1 MRKLIVEPTIF
12 EIENH
17 QIESKYALLISKSI
31 EATKLSYSPY
41 SEFKV
46 GCAILLD
53 NGEIV
58 LGANQENASYPICIC
73 AEGITLGAVSTQY
86 PSQKILAV
94 AIHVSNLDAPVSPCG
109 LCRQSFLEYEKRMEN
124 PFEYFLVGKNHTLYF
139 NGIENILPLAFKEL

>member
-1 MRKLIVEPTIF
+1 MRKIIIEPTIF
-12 EIENH
+12 EIENDK
-17 QIESKYALLISKSI
+17 IEAKYTLLISKSMD
-31 EATKLSYSPY
+31 ATKLSYSPY

-73 AEGITLGAVSTQY
+73 AEGITLGAVSTQF
-86 PSQKILAV
+86 PHQKIVAV
-94 AIHVSNLDAPVSPCG
+94 AIHVSNLEAPVSPCG
-109 LCRQSFLEYEKRMEN
+109 LCRQSFLEYEKRMGI
-124 PFEYFLVGKNHTLYF
+124 PFEYFLVGKKHTIYF